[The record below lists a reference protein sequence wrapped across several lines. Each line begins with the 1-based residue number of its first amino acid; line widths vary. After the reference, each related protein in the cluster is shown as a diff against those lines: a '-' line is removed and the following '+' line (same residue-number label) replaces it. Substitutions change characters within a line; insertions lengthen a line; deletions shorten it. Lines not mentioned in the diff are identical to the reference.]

1 MLIVSSLET
10 ARCAFDRYKPA
21 TVISLLSEDETLPV
35 FAGLAPGAHHRLYVE
50 RESCAT
56 SICDAARKRAGEL
69 IDIAAKINADDNVLI
84 HCKRGVA
91 RSTAATFII
100 LCIKHPDTDELT
112 LMKRLRKAAPHAD
125 PCPLLVNY
133 ADDLLDRDGRM
144 SDALDELGPP
154 TTVLSAAPVAIP
166 DAQMHSA

>member
-1 MLIVSSLET
+1 MLIVSSLD
-10 ARCAFDRYKPA
+10 AAHSAFERYKPA
-21 TVISLLSEDETLPV
+21 AVISLLSEEEEVPV
-35 FAGLAPGAHHRLYVE
+35 FEGMPPEAHYRLYVE

-56 SICDAARKRAGEL
+56 SICEAARKRAAEI
-69 IDIAAKINADDNVLI
+69 IDLAANWRGKGDILI

-91 RSTAATFII
+91 RSTAAAFII

-112 LMKRLRKAAPHAD
+112 LLQCLRKAAPHAD

-133 ADDLLDRDGRM
+133 ADELLSREGRM
-144 SDALDELGPP
+144 SDALDDLGPP

-166 DAQMHSA
+166 DDPPRSV